1 MLTNHLETVTGIEAG
16 YPGSK
21 VEERNRDLR
30 ELSYSN
36 GFVTEPAGRLRGDS

>member
-21 VEERNRDLR
+21 VEERNRDR
-30 ELSYSN
+30 SS
-36 GFVTEPAGRLRGDS
+36 